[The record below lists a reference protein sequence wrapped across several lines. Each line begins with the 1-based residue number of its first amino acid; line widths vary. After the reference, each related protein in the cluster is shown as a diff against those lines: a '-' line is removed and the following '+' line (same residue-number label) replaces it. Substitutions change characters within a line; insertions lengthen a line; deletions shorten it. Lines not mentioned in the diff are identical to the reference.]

1 MRILLVNTMK
11 GWGGGERQ
19 TYLLLKGLTKM
30 GIEASLLCRKNSLLY
45 KKASLSG
52 LSVIGVKNRMGAF
65 LYLLNA
71 RGKHDLVHTNTG
83 KDQDTAVIAKLWTG
97 LPLVH
102 TRRTDTPLKRN
113 FFTRWK
119 YKNTERVIAISF
131 HIKDEIERT
140 TKCHVSVIYSAVEME
155 ENLTEKPV
163 KVPEGKIIGTVASLV
178 PSKDPWTLLRSAKI
192 VLERREDVTFLHFG
206 DGPLREEVEEMSHRL
221 GISERF
227 RMMGFR
233 EEVFSYFKKFDVFV
247 ITSLRE
253 GLCTSVLDA
262 FIRKIP
268 VVSTDAGGLKEIV
281 QGRGILCSV
290 KDHSAIADGILKLL
304 EDELL
309 RKELTE
315 KAYRYVLENH
325 DVDGMVKKYLGVYKS
340 ILPEL
345 T

>member
-1 MRILLVNTMK
+1 
-11 GWGGGERQ
+11 
-19 TYLLLKGLTKM
+19 M

-45 KKASLSG
+45 KKATSQG
-52 LSVIGVKNRMGAF
+52 LSVIGIKNRMEAF
-65 LYLLNA
+65 LYLVNA

-102 TRRTDTPLKRN
+102 TRRTDTPLKKN

-119 YKNTERVIAISF
+119 FKNTDRVIAVCSS
-131 HIKDEIERT
+131 IKEDIEKT
-140 TKCHVSVIYSAVEME
+140 SDCPVSVIYSSIEI
-155 ENLTEKPV
+155 ENFDEKPV
-163 KVPEGKIIGTVASLV
+163 ELPDGKIVGTVASLV
-178 PSKDPWTLLRSAKI
+178 PLKDPWTLVRAARI
-192 VLERREDVTFLHFG
+192 VLERRKDVTFLHFG
-206 DGPLREEVEEMSHRL
+206 DGPLRKGVEKMIQRL

-227 RMMGFR
+227 RLMGFR

-253 GLCTSVLDA
+253 GLCNSVLDA

>member
-45 KKASLSG
+45 RKASLSG

-71 RGKHDLVHTNTG
+71 RGKYDLVHTNTG

-97 LPLVH
+97 LPLLH
-102 TRRTDTPLKRN
+102 TRRTDTPLKKN

-119 YKNTERVIAISF
+119 FKNTDRVIAVCSS
-131 HIKDEIERT
+131 IKEDIEKT
-140 TKCHVSVIYSAVEME
+140 SDCPVSVIYSSIEI
-155 ENLTEKPV
+155 ENFDEKPV
-163 KVPEGKIIGTVASLV
+163 ELPDGKIVGTVASLV
-178 PSKDPWTLLRSAKI
+178 PLKDPWTLVRAARI
-192 VLERREDVTFLHFG
+192 VLERRKDVTFLHFG
-206 DGPLREEVEEMSHRL
+206 DGPLRKGVEKMIQRL

-227 RMMGFR
+227 RLMGFR
-233 EEVFSYFKKFDVFV
+233 EEVFSYFKRFDVFV

-253 GLCTSVLDA
+253 GLCNSVLDA

-281 QGRGILCSV
+281 KDRGILCPV
-290 KDHSAIADGILKLL
+290 KDHFSIAQGILKLL
-304 EDELL
+304 EDESL

-315 KAYRYVLENH
+315 KAYQYVLENH
-325 DVDGMVKKYLGVYKS
+325 NVDGMVKRYIEIYKS
-340 ILPEL
+340 LLPA